1 MLYAKSTR
9 RRLARAA
16 RTTVA
21 VEPADEAGT
30 VTTFR
35 PARRPA
41 RRNVDQAAI
50 RASQMGL
57 SF

>member
-1 MLYAKSTR
+1 MFAKSTTR
-9 RRLARAA
+9 RIARAA

-21 VEPADEAGT
+21 VEIADESGT

-41 RRNVDQAAI
+41 RRNVEMAHI

>member
-1 MLYAKSTR
+1 MFANATS
-9 RRLARAA
+9 RRLARAT
-16 RTTVA
+16 RTTVP
-21 VEPADEAGT
+21 VEIADDAGT

-41 RRNVDQAAI
+41 RRNIEQAAI

>member
-1 MLYAKSTR
+1 MFAKSTA

-16 RTTVA
+16 RTTVV
-21 VEPADEAGT
+21 VEVADDAGT

-41 RRNVDQAAI
+41 RRNVEMAHI